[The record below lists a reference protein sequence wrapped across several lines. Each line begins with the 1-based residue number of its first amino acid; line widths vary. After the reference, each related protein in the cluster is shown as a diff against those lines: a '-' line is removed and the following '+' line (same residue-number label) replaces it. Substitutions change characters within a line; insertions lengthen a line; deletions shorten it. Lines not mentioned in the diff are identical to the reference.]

1 VTAAGGVHFDSQ
13 ETFESASTDWPMSR
27 FVEIWNSIPGN
38 TEIKKFQ
45 DRKRAVARTWKA
57 IQQLASKEEPGK
69 QEPAKSARKGKA
81 PKKTRAKLAAKAVRT
96 QSDRTNKK
104 AQIIGMLKR
113 AKGATL
119 NEIVE
124 ATGWQRHTVR
134 GFVSILGSKGGEA
147 IESSKNTAGERT
159 YRIVK

>member
-1 VTAAGGVHFDSQ
+1 
-13 ETFESASTDWPMSR
+13 MSR

-38 TEIKKFQ
+38 TEVTRFQ
-45 DRKRAVARTWKA
+45 DRKRAVARIWKA
-57 IQQLASKEEPGK
+57 IQQLAPKEAVD

-81 PKKTRAKLAAKAVRT
+81 TKKTKHSKVATRAAKA

-104 AQIIGMLKR
+104 AEIIAMLRR
-113 AKGATL
+113 ARGVTL
-119 NEIVE
+119 NEIVA

-147 IESSKNTAGERT
+147 IESSKNAAGDRT
-159 YRIVK
+159 YRIAK